1 MGGEGALEIDVMST
15 GFGYL
20 MQGMFGT
27 CSAPIQ
33 TGATSQY
40 IVTATTVG
48 ETAISYT
55 VQLQRVDTA
64 GTQRVFEHEG
74 GMVTDWELSQD
85 VGGLL
90 MANIGMD
97 FEDVTTGASPITPSY
112 SASNAPFDWV
122 MSSCT
127 VAAAATNVSSF
138 NLKVDASLKTDRRFM
153 RTSALKLQPVRS
165 GLPSMEGS
173 IDVEFS
179 DLTEYALFAA
189 GTVSAIVMTWTGAEV
204 ESGYDFEIVLTMP
217 ACQFTGDTP
226 QASLSELPTLS
237 MPFTVLDNGTDAAI
251 TMLYKTSDTA
261 L

>member
-1 MGGEGALEIDVMST
+1 
-15 GFGYL
+15 
-20 MQGMFGT
+20 
-27 CSAPIQ
+27 
-33 TGATSQY
+33 
-40 IVTATTVG
+40 
-48 ETAISYT
+48 
-55 VQLQRVDTA
+55 
-64 GTQRVFEHEG
+64 
-74 GMVTDWELSQD
+74 
-85 VGGLL
+85 
-90 MANIGMD
+90 
-97 FEDVTTGASPITPSY
+97 
-112 SASNAPFDWV
+112 
-122 MSSCT
+122 
-127 VAAAATNVSSF
+127 
-138 NLKVDASLKTDRRFM
+138 
-153 RTSALKLQPVRS
+153 
-165 GLPSMEGS
+165 MEGS